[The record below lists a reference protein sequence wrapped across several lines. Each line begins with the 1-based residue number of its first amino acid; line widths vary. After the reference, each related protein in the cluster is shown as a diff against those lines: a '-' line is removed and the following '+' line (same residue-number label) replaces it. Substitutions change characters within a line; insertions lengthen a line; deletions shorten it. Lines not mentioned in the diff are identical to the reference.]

1 VGCREVYPVAIVLKR
16 AYEAPT
22 AEDGYRVLVDRLW
35 PRGISKEQAR
45 LDEWIREAAPSDE
58 LRKRFHHER
67 ARWSEFRRRYL
78 AELKTHRE
86 ALRPLARRAAG
97 ERVTLVFAGKDE
109 ERNNAVVLRQYLK
122 MLGAG

>member
-1 VGCREVYPVAIVLKR
+1 VYPVAIVLKR

-35 PRGISKEQAR
+35 PRGISKAQAR
-45 LDEWIREAAPSDE
+45 IDEWIREAAPSDE
-58 LRKRFHHER
+58 LRKQFHHEL